1 MVWRWLNHRRV
12 CGGRLWPR
20 PVASLG
26 AVLVNVRCRFRSH
39 APSCSPQQRI
49 WCHLLFNRRDDH
61 AMHDFTRSA
70 VLPPGCVG
78 VTIAVKLQHH
88 GYGGQD
94 DSSDN
99 DDDVS
104 ALDSV
109 RFKLVTVT
117 AGVRCVAVC
126 VHSYTL
132 SSPSRSILPRTM
144 RAGCAH
150 VAQVQRQTV
159 S

>member
-1 MVWRWLNHRRV
+1 M
-12 CGGRLWPR
+12 
-20 PVASLG
+20 
-26 AVLVNVRCRFRSH
+26 
-39 APSCSPQQRI
+39 
-49 WCHLLFNRRDDH
+49 LFNRRDDH

-132 SSPSRSILPRTM
+132 SSPSRSTPTTHHARLLCARCTGSKANGELVGIDLAVVTASVCVTGLARAVCM
-144 RAGCAH
+144 RQVCASGSVFVPAGQLGVHA
-150 VAQVQRQTV
+150 R
-159 S
+159 